1 MIIQTIKIL
10 IKIQKRMEIKLKIK
24 ALSLSNK
31 PGKDVELNEKVFGV
45 DPRADVMARVVR
57 WQLAKR
63 RLGNHSVKTR
73 SEVKMTTAKMYK
85 QKGTGKARHGSGAVS
100 QFRGGGMAHGP
111 VVHSHSHS
119 LNKKIKL
126 LGLKSALSDKF
137 KLGKL
142 TILEGSKCDGKS
154 SSLKKKLDIMGLQ
167 NVLIISSKDIDQNF
181 IRAASNIMNID
192 VLSYEGLNVYDIVRK
207 ENLVIID
214 DAVKFVEERLL

>member
-1 MIIQTIKIL
+1 
-10 IKIQKRMEIKLKIK
+10 MEIKLKIK
-24 ALSLSNK
+24 ALNLSNK
-31 PGKDVELNEKVFGV
+31 PGKDVELSEKVFGV
-45 DPRADVMARVVR
+45 VPRADIMARVVR

-126 LGLKSALSDKF
+126 LGLKSALSDKY

-142 TILEGSKCDGKS
+142 IVLEGSKCDGKS
-154 SSLKKKLDIMGLQ
+154 SSLKKNLDVMGLQ
-167 NVLIISSKDIDQNF
+167 NALVISGKNIDQNF

-214 DAVKFVEERLL
+214 DAIKFVEERLT

>member
-1 MIIQTIKIL
+1 
-10 IKIQKRMEIKLKIK
+10 MEIKLKIK
-24 ALSLSNK
+24 ALNLSNK

-45 DPRADVMARVVR
+45 VPRADIMARVVR

-126 LGLKSALSDKF
+126 LGLKSALSDKY

-142 TILEGSKCDGKS
+142 IVLEGSKCDGKS
-154 SSLKKKLDIMGLQ
+154 SSLKKNLDVMGLQ
-167 NVLIISSKDIDQNF
+167 NALVISGKDIDQNF

-214 DAVKFVEERLL
+214 DAIKFVEERLI

>member
-1 MIIQTIKIL
+1 
-10 IKIQKRMEIKLKIK
+10 MEIKLKIK
-24 ALSLSNK
+24 ALNLSNK
-31 PGKDVELNEKVFGV
+31 TGKDIELNEKVFGV
-45 DPRADVMARVVR
+45 VPRTDVMARVVR

-126 LGLKSALSDKF
+126 LGLKSALSDKY

-142 TILEGSKCDGKS
+142 IVLEGSKCDGKS
-154 SSLKKKLDIMGLQ
+154 SSLKKKLDVMGLQ
-167 NVLIISSKDIDQNF
+167 NALIISGKNIDPNF

-192 VLSYEGLNVYDIVRK
+192 ILSYEGLNVYDIVRK

-214 DAVKFVEERLL
+214 DAIKFVEERLI

>member
-1 MIIQTIKIL
+1 
-10 IKIQKRMEIKLKIK
+10 MEIKLKIK

-31 PGKDVELNEKVFGV
+31 PGKDIELNEKVFGV
-45 DPRADVMARVVR
+45 IPRSDVMARVVR
-57 WQLAKR
+57 WQLSKR

-111 VVHSHSHS
+111 VMHSHSHS

-137 KLGKL
+137 KLGRL

-154 SSLKKKLDIMGLQ
+154 SSLKKKLDVMGLQ
-167 NVLIISSKDIDQNF
+167 NVLVISGKDIDQNF
-181 IRAASNIMNID
+181 IRAASNIINID

-207 ENLVIID
+207 ENLVIFD
-214 DAVKFVEERLL
+214 DAIKFVEERLI

>member
-1 MIIQTIKIL
+1 
-10 IKIQKRMEIKLKIK
+10 MEIKLKIK
-24 ALSLSNK
+24 SLSLSNK
-31 PGKDVELNEKVFGV
+31 PGKDIDLNEDIFGV
-45 DPRADVMARVVR
+45 VPRSDVMARVIR

-111 VVHSHSHS
+111 VVHSHSHN
-119 LNKKIKL
+119 LNKKIKM

-137 KLGKL
+137 KLGRL

-154 SSLKKKLDIMGLQ
+154 STLKKKLDVMGLE
-167 NVLIISSKDIDQNF
+167 NVLIISGKDIDQNF
-181 IRAASNIMNID
+181 IRAANNIMNID
-192 VLSYEGLNVYDIVRK
+192 VLSYEGLNVYDIIRK

-214 DAVKFVEERLL
+214 DAVKHVEERLL